1 MPDPRSL
8 RFGFGLGAV
17 LFAALLTWF
26 LWPEASGSP
35 LGQTGG
41 AAAAGRGEDR
51 ETAQIE
57 PGSSASGEATGL
69 RTEILSKPTRQD
81 PLKDGRPEGRKFGSF
96 QLIDAETRAPM
107 PDVLLGVRTLQSW
120 DAKVRTDAEGRF
132 QLDDSAEVGSWDL
145 ALLAPADPFASIS
158 PAAVWADP
166 YESVKV
172 LYHRSSTR
180 LRIDVVGPT
189 GLPVAGAT
197 VEIARRPGQQT
208 THFFDFTT
216 DDSGRVEVPWP
227 PATGLT
233 DGWLATAWRSGEG
246 SCQPIEVP
254 DLPEPVV
261 LVQLVPG
268 TRLELRV
275 SDLANNPFP
284 HAEVRL
290 RSLALSRSAFVR
302 RLTAYSGRL
311 DGSPQYLSE
320 QGETDWENLPPG
332 EYELS
337 MRSPIGVGWLKRT
350 LFLSGESERVDW
362 QLPAPTEPLA
372 LEGQLLA
379 DPEWRK
385 PVSNH
390 YLELTDAKTGELIMG
405 TRTDGNGRFRLFGA
419 TSGEVVL
426 NTMALEAE
434 HTFPPH
440 QHRFAAGSKDVEVIG
455 AYERKQSVRLRIID
469 QPTSI
474 PLEGAFL
481 ERVDGDLTVRVG
493 RSNSQGIL
501 VAEVSPHARWQV
513 RAPDHLRFPISLDSL
528 PRVIR
533 LQPGPDARD

>member
-1 MPDPRSL
+1 
-8 RFGFGLGAV
+8 
-17 LFAALLTWF
+17 
-26 LWPEASGSP
+26 
-35 LGQTGG
+35 
-41 AAAAGRGEDR
+41 
-51 ETAQIE
+51 
-57 PGSSASGEATGL
+57 
-69 RTEILSKPTRQD
+69 
-81 PLKDGRPEGRKFGSF
+81 
-96 QLIDAETRAPM
+96 
-107 PDVLLGVRTLQSW
+107 
-120 DAKVRTDAEGRF
+120 
-132 QLDDSAEVGSWDL
+132 
-145 ALLAPADPFASIS
+145 
-158 PAAVWADP
+158 
-166 YESVKV
+166 
-172 LYHRSSTR
+172 
-180 LRIDVVGPT
+180 
-189 GLPVAGAT
+189 
-197 VEIARRPGQQT
+197 
-208 THFFDFTT
+208 
-216 DDSGRVEVPWP
+216 VEVPWP